1 MVAALSLCVSV
12 MVVSVFVGRDKP
24 AAQATAAVVHSCAA
38 LSLSVSLMLVSVFVG
53 RDKPAAQTAAAVVHS

>member
-1 MVAALSLCVSV
+1 
-12 MVVSVFVGRDKP
+12 VFVGRDKP
-24 AAQATAAVVHSCAA
+24 AAQTAAAVVHSCAA